1 LNNTVIIS
9 RFQIINKEINTM
21 KNLLF
26 LSLFL
31 LSIFNGAFSQ
41 NETAL
46 VLGNREI
53 SLGEFERLYKK
64 NNTAMAMET
73 QDLNEYLERFINF
86 KLKVIEAENLGNDT
100 TESFLNEFHSYRKEL
115 AKPYMVDSAY
125 QQYLLEQAYNKLK
138 YEVNASHILV
148 NLPDGASPQ
157 DTLAAWEKI
166 MDIRKQALKGVDF
179 GKLAEKYSDDPSA
192 QHNKGNLGW
201 FGAFRMVPEF
211 EETAF
216 ATDPGQISNPVRT
229 RFGYH
234 LIQVSN
240 KRPAAGSVLV
250 SHIFIRIPETIAPEE
265 KKAAEDQMNT
275 IYYELQAGADFA
287 ELAYEHS
294 DDRASAE
301 DGGTLPWFSTGMMIP
316 EFENAAFSLKNPG
329 DLSKP
334 FNSFYGL
341 HIIKL
346 LETKTIGT
354 FEEEKAELIN
364 KLNTESY
371 NIERKNAFIE
381 KLKTKHNYIYYEENY
396 TGFHTHLDSSFLNG
410 SWTSEA
416 IPDPDKVLFSL
427 GETKYTRAKFGKY
440 LVNSQNPV
448 PGSDLEAYIAH
459 RFRKYTEEMILDYE
473 ESTLADRYEDFKYI
487 LQEYHDGILLFDLTD
502 KKVWSKAV
510 NDTTG
515 LEKFFRKNKKKYNWE
530 ENRVEAYIIQVN
542 DSSLIPLAKDLL
554 VKNAGKKGFNKELM
568 INSLCPDDSGSS
580 CLDFEYGIYEK
591 GRSETIDK
599 LSWEKGWK
607 ELSADNEKPGF
618 VYIVKIHKPGP
629 KKLEETRGLVISDY
643 QDYLEKEWV
652 KQLRK
657 KYPVTVNHD
666 VIARIK

>member
-1 LNNTVIIS
+1 
-9 RFQIINKEINTM
+9 M
-21 KNLLF
+21 KHYLL
-26 LSLFL
+26 LSLLL
-31 LSIFNGAFSQ
+31 LSTLNVCFSQ

-64 NNTAMAMET
+64 NNTAMAMEN
-73 QDLNEYLERFINF
+73 QDINEYLERFINF

-100 TESFLNEFHSYRKEL
+100 TESFLNEFNSYRKEL

-125 QQYLLEQAYNKLK
+125 QQYLLEKAYDKLK

-148 NLPDGASPQ
+148 TLTEESGIS

-166 MDIRKQALKGVDF
+166 MGIRKLALNGEDF
-179 GKLAEKYSDDPSA
+179 GKLAEQYSDDPSA

-201 FGAFRMVPEF
+201 FGAFRMVQEF
-211 EETAF
+211 EEAAF
-216 ATDPGQISNPVRT
+216 STEPGQISQPVKT

-234 LIQVSN
+234 LVKVSD

-250 SHIFIRIPETIAPEE
+250 SHIFLSVPESTTPEE
-265 KKAAEDQMNT
+265 KKAAEDKMNT
-275 IYYELQAGADFA
+275 IHKALLAGGDFA
-287 ELAYEHS
+287 ELAYEYS

-316 EFENAAFSLKNPG
+316 EFENIAFSLKNPG
-329 DLSKP
+329 DISKP

-346 LETKTIGT
+346 IDVKSIGS
-354 FEEEKAELIN
+354 FDEEKAELIT
-364 KLNTESY
+364 KLNTEAY
-371 NIERKNAFIE
+371 NFERKKAFIE
-381 KLKTKHNYIYYEENY
+381 KLKSKHNYLFYENNF
-396 TGFHTHLDSSFLNG
+396 TGFHNQLDSTFLDG
-410 SWTSEA
+410 TWSSYA
-416 IPDPDKVLFSL
+416 LPDSDKTLFSL
-427 GETKYTRAKFGKY
+427 GEKKYTRAMFGKY
-440 LVNSQNPV
+440 LEKNQNPA
-448 PGSDLEAYIAH
+448 PGSDLENFINH
-459 RFRKYTEEMILDYE
+459 ILRKYTEEMVLEYE

-515 LEKFFRKNKKKYNWE
+515 LEKFFKKNKKKYNWE
-530 ENRVEAYIIQVN
+530 ENRVEAFIIHVK
-542 DSSLIPLAKDLL
+542 DSSMIPAAKKFVTD
-554 VKNAGKKGFNKELM
+554 NASKKGFNKESMLS
-568 INSLCPDDSGSS
+568 SLCPDDSTAS

-591 GRSETIDK
+591 GRNKTIDQ
-599 LSWEKGWK
+599 LSWETGMK
-607 ELSADNEKPGF
+607 ELSAENEKPGF

-629 KKLEETRGLVISDY
+629 KKLDETRGLVISDY